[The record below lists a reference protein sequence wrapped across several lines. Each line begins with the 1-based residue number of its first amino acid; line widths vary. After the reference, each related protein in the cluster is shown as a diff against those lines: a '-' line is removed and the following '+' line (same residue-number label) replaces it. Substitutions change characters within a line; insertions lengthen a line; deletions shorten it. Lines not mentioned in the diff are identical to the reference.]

1 MIARLASLW
10 QHNRGLLIAFVLALA
25 VTLFFAVRLALF
37 TLYWQDPA
45 HRNEP
50 IAGWMTLG
58 YVAHSWHLK
67 PQEVDA
73 ALGLTRDPAQGRIS
87 LEKLAQDRGVPV
99 QTLIDKLDALTQSHP
114 PRDE

>member
-10 QHNRGLLIAFVLALA
+10 QYNRGLLIAFVLALA

-50 IAGWMTLG
+50 IAGW
-58 YVAHSWHLK
+58 
-67 PQEVDA
+67 
-73 ALGLTRDPAQGRIS
+73 
-87 LEKLAQDRGVPV
+87 
-99 QTLIDKLDALTQSHP
+99 
-114 PRDE
+114 